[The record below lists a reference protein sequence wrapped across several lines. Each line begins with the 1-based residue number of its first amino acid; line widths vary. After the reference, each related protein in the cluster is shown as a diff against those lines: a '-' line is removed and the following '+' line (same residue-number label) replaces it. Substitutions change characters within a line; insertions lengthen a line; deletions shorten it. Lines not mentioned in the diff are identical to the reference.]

1 MEILDIKVRYKHPKI
16 GEPFTLATTALGS
29 MDIFQRTPCSFDNSL
44 AFKLEGTI
52 IPEKS
57 GVAFTV
63 HTDADAE
70 KFWWE
75 RPEISKVYFNDPV
88 TVVLWKDG
96 TKTLVKAIDEPFD
109 KEKGLAMA
117 IAKKSMGNEGN
128 YFNEIKKWTEDE
140 V

>member
-1 MEILDIKVRYKHPKI
+1 MEILDIKVRYKHPKREEI
-16 GEPFTLATTALGS
+16 LVLTTTVLGD
-29 MDIFQRTPCSFDNSL
+29 MNIFQRNPYSPT
-44 AFKLEGTI
+44 FKLEGPI
-52 IPEKS
+52 ILKE
-57 GVAFTV
+57 GGIAYTV
-63 HTDADAE
+63 NTDAE
-70 KFWWE
+70 KFWGE
-75 RPEISKVYFNDPV
+75 RPEISNVYFNDPV

-117 IAKKSMGNEGN
+117 IAKKSMGNKGN